1 MDKEK
6 IINHFELIARDY
18 DTWKAKNPY
27 YYGQLKSFF
36 KMHVRPDQRVIEYGC
51 GTGDI
56 LASMNA
62 KEKVGLDIAD
72 AMIEKAKLSHPD
84 IRFHL
89 HDCETRYSEPEK
101 FDTAILADIIDHI
114 TDILKLFT
122 SVNNSLKLG
131 GKMLISTANPLWDPI
146 LKIAEKLGQKMPEG
160 EHNFVPNRDLI
171 NFLRLRGF
179 RLINNGAVMLL
190 PKRIPAVSGWLNEL
204 APKLPVLK
212 RFCVIQTIVAEKVT
226 DYSDSFH
233 TDMTCS
239 VIIPCCG
246 KAADVSQLNR
256 IPDMGKKTE
265 IIIVADSASPG
276 IAGKVD
282 RLSEKDPRI
291 RVIPYSSEYG
301 EGYGIR
307 QGFHQSTGDVLMI
320 LDEDLTVM
328 PEELPHFF
336 RPIAE
341 GIADFTNGTRMIYP
355 VKDQAMRFLHLI
367 GNFFFNAVLSWLM
380 SQRISDALCSTKAVK
395 RSDCA
400 NIQLGAD
407 SRVNFDL
414 LFEAAINGLKIV
426 EIPVHHKAS
435 KTGISKMRTLKH
447 CLILLMACFKW
458 FVRLKLMRWR
468 GVRQE
473 S

>member
-1 MDKEK
+1 MDKKK
-6 IINHFELIARDY
+6 ITSHFELIAREY
-18 DTWKAKNPY
+18 DVWKTKNPY
-27 YYGQLKSFF
+27 YYDQLKSFF
-36 KMHVRPDQRVIEYGC
+36 KMHVRPEQRVIEYGC

-56 LASMNA
+56 LASIDA
-62 KEKVGLDIAD
+62 KERVGIDIAA
-72 AMIEKAKLSHPD
+72 AMIEKAKLKHPD
-84 IRFHL
+84 ICFHI
-89 HDCETRYSEPEK
+89 HDCETRYSESEK

-114 TDILKLFT
+114 TDVLKLFA
-122 SVNNSLKLG
+122 SVNNSLKPG

-179 RLINNGAVMLL
+179 RLIDSGAVMIL
-190 PKRIPAVSGWLNEL
+190 PKHIPVVSGWINRL

-212 RFCVIQTIVAEKVT
+212 RLCVIQTIVAEKVT

-239 VIIPCCG
+239 VIIPWRDE
-246 KAADVSQLNR
+246 AVDLFQFSRV
-256 IPDMGKKTE
+256 PDMGERTE

-282 RLSEKDPRI
+282 GLAEKDPRI
-291 RVIPYSSEYG
+291 RLVSYSSEYG
-301 EGYGIR
+301 EAWAIK
-307 QGFHQSTGDVLMI
+307 QGFNQSTGDVLMV
-320 LDEDLTVM
+320 LDADLTVI
-328 PEELPHFF
+328 PEELPLFF

-355 VKDQAMRFLHLI
+355 VKDQAIRFLHLI
-367 GNFFFNAVLSWLM
+367 GNFFFSTVLSWLM
-380 SQRISDALCSTKAVK
+380 SQRISDALCNTKAVK

-407 SRVNFDL
+407 SRVNIDL
-414 LFEAAINGLKIV
+414 LFGAAINGLRIV
-426 EIPVHHKAS
+426 EMPVHHKAS
-435 KTGISKMRTLKH
+435 KAGMSKIQTLKH
-447 CLILLMACFKW
+447 CCILLTACFQG
-458 FVRLKLMRWR
+458 FVRLKLKR
-468 GVRQE
+468 
-473 S
+473 